1 MTRYGYGYK
10 IFLACFILLVYINIS
25 VFGLLSFYHVEHS
38 VETPMV
44 NCPYAENGFSICES
58 SLGHINNWQQF
69 SNIISPSLFIF
80 FILLFAI
87 LYIFDQKFLNQK
99 KHLYRWKYY
108 LDNKKL
114 YSYSDT
120 ITKWLSLFENSPSL
134 SYLRHS

>member
-1 MTRYGYGYK
+1 MSFSSNTKLLLGFFAL
-10 IFLACFILLVYINIS
+10 IAFISIG
-25 VFGLLSFYHVEHS
+25 VFGLFQFNHAIHP
-38 VETPMV
+38 VETPMS
-44 NCPYAENGFSICES
+44 NCPYTANGYSICQS
-58 SLGHINNWQQF
+58 TLNHINNWQQF

-99 KHLYRWKYY
+99 KHFYRWKYY